1 MLRRYLQWK
10 GGYVHM
16 ADQNEGVPLQVPQD
30 VEAEQAVL
38 GSILLATDPQDLLAD
53 IMTVLAPDDFYRT
66 AHRLIYTAILS
77 LDETQRAIDILTI
90 TDELD
95 KDNQVENVGGM
106 AYLTELASSVPVAG
120 NAMYYARIV
129 RERSV
134 RRNMIDTLQNSLTQ
148 TYEGSD
154 SVDDAV
160 ADLSTKLDLINSGEK
175 SADFKNIADV
185 VNKSFEEIEEN
196 SRTEDTVT
204 GLASGFPALDNL
216 TTGFHDGE
224 MIIIAARPAVGKT
237 AFVLNIA
244 QKVAVADPKLPVV
257 IFSLEMPDTSLVNR
271 MLAAEGNINS
281 QHMRTGKLESEEW
294 DSLVVAT
301 DSLAKTNIYI
311 DDTPGIRVTDIR
323 SKLRRLYKREGQLG
337 LVIIDYLQLIEGTRN
352 EGRQQEVSAISRAIK
367 MMAMEMNVPIIAL
380 SQLSRS
386 VEQRQDKRP
395 MLSDIRE
402 SGSIEQDADIV
413 AFLYRDDYYE
423 KSNDDG
429 DNQNDPRDEEQQ
441 DIGEI
446 EVILEKNRSGARGT
460 ARLLFV
466 KSYNKF
472 SNIDYHNEE
481 PGSFN

>member
-1 MLRRYLQWK
+1 MP
-10 GGYVHM
+10 
-16 ADQNEGVPLQVPQD
+16 DQNEGAPLRVPQD

-53 IMTVLAPDDFYRT
+53 IMTILEPSDFYRT
-66 AHRLIYTAILS
+66 AHRLIYSAILA

-120 NAMYYARIV
+120 NALYYARIV

-134 RRNMIDTLQNSLTQ
+134 RRNMIDTLQDSLTQ

-160 ADLSTKLDLINSGEK
+160 ADLSTRLDLINGGEK

-185 VNKSFEEIEEN
+185 VNKSFEQIEQN
-196 SRTEDTVT
+196 SRTDETVT

-216 TTGFHDGE
+216 TTGFHEGE

-244 QKVAVADPKLPVV
+244 QKVAVADPTLPVV

-281 QHMRTGKLESEEW
+281 QHMRTGQLEAEEW
-294 DSLVVAT
+294 NSLAVAT
-301 DSLAKTNIYI
+301 GSLARTNIYI
-311 DDTPGIRVTDIR
+311 DDTPGIKVTEIR
-323 SKLRRLYKREGQLG
+323 SKLRRLYKREGRLG
-337 LVIIDYLQLIEGTRN
+337 LVIIDYLQLIEGTRS

-413 AFLYRDDYYE
+413 AFLYRDDYYD
-423 KSNDDG
+423 KSNDDL

-472 SNIDYHNEE
+472 SNIDFHNEE
-481 PGSFN
+481 PGGFG

>member
-1 MLRRYLQWK
+1 MLK

-16 ADQNEGVPLQVPQD
+16 PDQNEGAPLRVPQD

-53 IMTVLAPDDFYRT
+53 IMTILEPSDFYRT
-66 AHRLIYTAILS
+66 AHRLIYSAILA

-120 NAMYYARIV
+120 NALYYARIV

-134 RRNMIDTLQNSLTQ
+134 RRNMIDTLQDSLTQ

-160 ADLSTKLDLINSGEK
+160 ADLSTKLDLINGGEK

-185 VNKSFEEIEEN
+185 VNKSFEQIEQN
-196 SRTEDTVT
+196 SRTDETVT

-216 TTGFHDGE
+216 TTGFHEGE

-244 QKVAVADPKLPVV
+244 QKVAVADPTLPVV

-281 QHMRTGKLESEEW
+281 QHMRTGQLEAEEW
-294 DSLVVAT
+294 NSLAVAT
-301 DSLAKTNIYI
+301 GSLARTNIYI
-311 DDTPGIRVTDIR
+311 DDTPGIKVTEIR
-323 SKLRRLYKREGQLG
+323 SKLRRLYKREGRLG
-337 LVIIDYLQLIEGTRN
+337 LVIIDYLQLIEGTRS

-413 AFLYRDDYYE
+413 AFLYRDDYYD
-423 KSNDDG
+423 KSNDDT

-472 SNIDYHNEE
+472 SNIDFHNEE
-481 PGSFN
+481 PGGFG

>member
-1 MLRRYLQWK
+1 MP
-10 GGYVHM
+10 
-16 ADQNEGVPLQVPQD
+16 DQNEGAPLRVPQD

-53 IMTVLAPDDFYRT
+53 IMTILEPSDFYRT
-66 AHRLIYTAILS
+66 AHRLIYSAILA

-95 KDNQVENVGGM
+95 KNNQVENVGGM

-120 NAMYYARIV
+120 NALYYARIV

-134 RRNMIDTLQNSLTQ
+134 RRNMIDTLQDSLTQ

-160 ADLSTKLDLINSGEK
+160 ADLSTKLDLINGGEK

-185 VNKSFEEIEEN
+185 VNKSFEQIEQN
-196 SRTEDTVT
+196 SRTDETVT

-216 TTGFHDGE
+216 TTGFHEGE

-244 QKVAVADPKLPVV
+244 QKVAVADPTLPVV

-281 QHMRTGKLESEEW
+281 QHMRTGQLEAEEW
-294 DSLVVAT
+294 NSLAVAT
-301 DSLAKTNIYI
+301 GSLARTNIYI
-311 DDTPGIRVTDIR
+311 DDTPGIKVTEIR
-323 SKLRRLYKREGQLG
+323 SKLRRLYKREGRLG
-337 LVIIDYLQLIEGTRN
+337 LVIIDYLQLIEGTRS

-413 AFLYRDDYYE
+413 AFLYRDDYYD
-423 KSNDDG
+423 KSNDDL

-472 SNIDYHNEE
+472 SNIDFHNEE
-481 PGSFN
+481 PGGFG

>member
-1 MLRRYLQWK
+1 MP
-10 GGYVHM
+10 
-16 ADQNEGVPLQVPQD
+16 DQNEGAPLRVPQD

-53 IMTVLAPDDFYRT
+53 IMTILEPSDFYRT
-66 AHRLIYTAILS
+66 AHRLIYSAILA

-120 NAMYYARIV
+120 NALYYARIV

-134 RRNMIDTLQNSLTQ
+134 RRNMIDTLQDSLTQ

-160 ADLSTKLDLINSGEK
+160 ADLSTKLDLINGGEK

-185 VNKSFEEIEEN
+185 VNKSFEQIEQN
-196 SRTEDTVT
+196 SRTDETVT

-216 TTGFHDGE
+216 TTGFHEGE

-244 QKVAVADPKLPVV
+244 QKVAVADPTLPVV

-281 QHMRTGKLESEEW
+281 QHMRTGQLEAEEW
-294 DSLVVAT
+294 NSLAVAT
-301 DSLAKTNIYI
+301 GSLARTNIYI
-311 DDTPGIRVTDIR
+311 DDTPGIKVTEIR
-323 SKLRRLYKREGQLG
+323 SKLRRLYKREGRLG
-337 LVIIDYLQLIEGTRN
+337 LVIIDYLQLIEGTRS

-413 AFLYRDDYYE
+413 AFLYRDDYYD
-423 KSNDDG
+423 KSNDDT

-472 SNIDYHNEE
+472 SNIDFHNEE
-481 PGSFN
+481 PGGFS

>member
-1 MLRRYLQWK
+1 MP
-10 GGYVHM
+10 
-16 ADQNEGVPLQVPQD
+16 DQNEGSPLRVPQD

-53 IMTVLAPDDFYRT
+53 IMTILEPSDFYRT
-66 AHRLIYTAILS
+66 AHRLIYSAILA

-120 NAMYYARIV
+120 NALYYARIV

-134 RRNMIDTLQNSLTQ
+134 RRNMIDTLQDSLTQ

-160 ADLSTKLDLINSGEK
+160 ADLSTKLDLINGGEK

-185 VNKSFEEIEEN
+185 VNKSFEQIEQN
-196 SRTEDTVT
+196 SRTDETVT

-216 TTGFHDGE
+216 TTGFHEGE

-244 QKVAVADPKLPVV
+244 QKVAVADPTLPVV

-281 QHMRTGKLESEEW
+281 QHMRTGQLEAEEW
-294 DSLVVAT
+294 NSLAVAT
-301 DSLAKTNIYI
+301 GSLARTNIYI
-311 DDTPGIRVTDIR
+311 DDTPGIKVTEIR
-323 SKLRRLYKREGQLG
+323 SKLRRLYKREGRLG
-337 LVIIDYLQLIEGTRN
+337 LVIIDYLQLIEGTRS

-413 AFLYRDDYYE
+413 AFLYRDDYYD
-423 KSNDDG
+423 KSNDDT

-472 SNIDYHNEE
+472 SNIDFHNEE
-481 PGSFN
+481 PGGFG

>member
-1 MLRRYLQWK
+1 
-10 GGYVHM
+10 M
-16 ADQNEGVPLQVPQD
+16 ADETETTALSVPQD
-30 VEAEQAVL
+30 VTAEQAVL
-38 GSILLATDPQDLLAD
+38 GSILLSTDPQDLIAD
-53 IMTVLAPDDFYRT
+53 LMTILESSDFYRT
-66 AHRLIYTAILS
+66 AHRLIYAAILK

-90 TDELD
+90 TDELN

-106 AYLTELASSVPVAG
+106 AYLTELASTVPVAG
-120 NAMYYARIV
+120 NALYYARIV
-129 RERSV
+129 REKSI

-148 TYEGSD
+148 TYEGAD

-160 ADLSTKLDLINSGEK
+160 AELSTKLDMINGGEK

-185 VNKSFEEIEEN
+185 VEKSFEQIEQN
-196 SRTEDTVT
+196 SRTTETVT
-204 GLASGFPALDNL
+204 GLASGYPALDNL
-216 TTGFHDGE
+216 TTGFHGGE
-224 MIIIAARPAVGKT
+224 MIIVAARPAVGKT

-244 QKVAVADPKLPVV
+244 QKVAVADPNLPVV

-281 QHMRTGKLESEEW
+281 QHMRTGQLDSEEW
-294 DSLVVAT
+294 NALAVAMG
-301 DSLAKTNIYI
+301 SLANTKIYI
-311 DDTPGIRVTDIR
+311 DDTAGIKVTEIR
-323 SKLRRLYKREGQLG
+323 SKLRRLYKREGQIG
-337 LVIIDYLQLIEGTRN
+337 LVIIDYLQLIEGTGS

-367 MMAMEMNVPIIAL
+367 MMAMEMDVPIIAL

-423 KSNDDG
+423 KANDDS
-429 DNQNDPRDEEQQ
+429 DNPNDPRDEEQQ
-441 DIGEI
+441 DVGEI

-472 SNIDYHNEE
+472 SNIEFHAEE
-481 PGSFN
+481 PGGFG

>member
-1 MLRRYLQWK
+1 
-10 GGYVHM
+10 M
-16 ADQNEGVPLQVPQD
+16 ADQNDGVPLQVPQD

-66 AHRLIYTAILS
+66 AHRLIYTAILA

-281 QHMRTGKLESEEW
+281 QHMRTGQLESEEW

-301 DSLAKTNIYI
+301 DSLARTNIYI

-337 LVIIDYLQLIEGTRN
+337 LVIIDYLQLIEGTRS

-423 KSNDDG
+423 KSNEDD

-472 SNIDYHNEE
+472 SNIDYNNEE
-481 PGSFN
+481 SGNFN

>member
-1 MLRRYLQWK
+1 MP
-10 GGYVHM
+10 
-16 ADQNEGVPLQVPQD
+16 DQNEGAPLRVPQD

-53 IMTVLAPDDFYRT
+53 IMTILEPSDFYRT
-66 AHRLIYTAILS
+66 AHRLIYSAILA

-120 NAMYYARIV
+120 NALYYARIV

-134 RRNMIDTLQNSLTQ
+134 RRNMIDTLQDSLTQ

-160 ADLSTKLDLINSGEK
+160 ADLSTKLDLINGGEK

-185 VNKSFEEIEEN
+185 VNKSFEQIEQN
-196 SRTEDTVT
+196 SRTDETVT

-216 TTGFHDGE
+216 TTGFHEGE

-244 QKVAVADPKLPVV
+244 QKVAVADPTLPVV

-281 QHMRTGKLESEEW
+281 HHMRTGQLEAEEW
-294 DSLVVAT
+294 NSLAVAT
-301 DSLAKTNIYI
+301 GSLARTNIYI
-311 DDTPGIRVTDIR
+311 DDTPGIKVTEIR
-323 SKLRRLYKREGQLG
+323 SKLRRLYKREGRLG
-337 LVIIDYLQLIEGTRN
+337 LVIIDYLQLIEGTRS

-413 AFLYRDDYYE
+413 AFLYRDDYYD
-423 KSNDDG
+423 KSNDDL

-472 SNIDYHNEE
+472 SNIDFHNEE
-481 PGSFN
+481 PGGFG

>member
-1 MLRRYLQWK
+1 MP
-10 GGYVHM
+10 
-16 ADQNEGVPLQVPQD
+16 DQNEGAPLRVPKD

-53 IMTVLAPDDFYRT
+53 IMTILEPSDFYRT
-66 AHRLIYTAILS
+66 AHRLIYSAILA

-120 NAMYYARIV
+120 NALYYARIV

-134 RRNMIDTLQNSLTQ
+134 RRNMIDTLQDSLTQ

-160 ADLSTKLDLINSGEK
+160 ADLSTKLDLINGGEK

-185 VNKSFEEIEEN
+185 VNKSFEQIEQN
-196 SRTEDTVT
+196 SRTDETVT

-216 TTGFHDGE
+216 TTGFHEGE

-244 QKVAVADPKLPVV
+244 QKVAVADPTLPVV

-281 QHMRTGKLESEEW
+281 QHMRTGQLEAEEW
-294 DSLVVAT
+294 NSLAVAT
-301 DSLAKTNIYI
+301 GSLARTNIYI
-311 DDTPGIRVTDIR
+311 DDTPGIKVTEIR
-323 SKLRRLYKREGQLG
+323 SKLRRLYKREGRLG
-337 LVIIDYLQLIEGTRN
+337 LVIIDYLQLIEGTRS

-413 AFLYRDDYYE
+413 AFLYRDDYYD
-423 KSNDDG
+423 KSNDDT

-472 SNIDYHNEE
+472 SNIDFHNEE
-481 PGSFN
+481 PGGFG

>member
-1 MLRRYLQWK
+1 
-10 GGYVHM
+10 
-16 ADQNEGVPLQVPQD
+16 
-30 VEAEQAVL
+30 
-38 GSILLATDPQDLLAD
+38 
-53 IMTVLAPDDFYRT
+53 
-66 AHRLIYTAILS
+66 
-77 LDETQRAIDILTI
+77 
-90 TDELD
+90 
-95 KDNQVENVGGM
+95 
-106 AYLTELASSVPVAG
+106 
-120 NAMYYARIV
+120 
-129 RERSV
+129 
-134 RRNMIDTLQNSLTQ
+134 
-148 TYEGSD
+148 
-154 SVDDAV
+154 
-160 ADLSTKLDLINSGEK
+160 
-175 SADFKNIADV
+175 
-185 VNKSFEEIEEN
+185 
-196 SRTEDTVT
+196 
-204 GLASGFPALDNL
+204 LDNL

-224 MIIIAARPAVGKT
+224 MVIIAARPAVGKT

-244 QKVAVADPKLPVV
+244 QKVAVADPTLPVV

-281 QHMRTGKLESEEW
+281 QHMRTGQLEPEEW
-294 DSLVVAT
+294 NSLAVAT
-301 DSLAKTNIYI
+301 GSLARTNIYI
-311 DDTPGIRVTDIR
+311 DDTPGIKVTEIR
-323 SKLRRLYKREGQLG
+323 SKLRRLYKREGRLG
-337 LVIIDYLQLIEGTRN
+337 LVIIDYLQLIEGTSN

-413 AFLYRDDYYE
+413 AFLYREDYYE
-423 KSNDDG
+423 KSNDDT

-472 SNIDYHNEE
+472 SNIDFHNEE
-481 PGSFN
+481 PGGFG

>member
-1 MLRRYLQWK
+1 
-10 GGYVHM
+10 M

-281 QHMRTGKLESEEW
+281 QHMRTGKLEPEEW

>member
-1 MLRRYLQWK
+1 MP
-10 GGYVHM
+10 
-16 ADQNEGVPLQVPQD
+16 DQNEGAPLRVPQD

-53 IMTVLAPDDFYRT
+53 IMTILEPSDFYRT
-66 AHRLIYTAILS
+66 AHRLIYSAILA

-120 NAMYYARIV
+120 NALYYARIV

-134 RRNMIDTLQNSLTQ
+134 RRNMIDTLQDSLTQ

-160 ADLSTKLDLINSGEK
+160 ADLSTKLDLISGGEK

-185 VNKSFEEIEEN
+185 VNKSFEQIEQN
-196 SRTEDTVT
+196 SRTDETVT

-216 TTGFHDGE
+216 TTGFHEGE

-244 QKVAVADPKLPVV
+244 QKVAVADPTLPVV

-281 QHMRTGKLESEEW
+281 QHMRTGQLEAEEW
-294 DSLVVAT
+294 NSLAVAT
-301 DSLAKTNIYI
+301 GSLARTNIYI
-311 DDTPGIRVTDIR
+311 DDTPGIKVTEIR
-323 SKLRRLYKREGQLG
+323 SKLRRLYKREGRLG
-337 LVIIDYLQLIEGTRN
+337 LVIIDYLQLIEGTRS

-423 KSNDDG
+423 KSNDDL

-472 SNIDYHNEE
+472 SNIDFHNEE
-481 PGSFN
+481 PGGFG

>member
-1 MLRRYLQWK
+1 
-10 GGYVHM
+10 M
-16 ADQNEGVPLQVPQD
+16 ADQNEGAPLRVPQD
-30 VEAEQAVL
+30 AEAEQAVL

-53 IMTVLAPDDFYRT
+53 IMTILEPNDFYRT
-66 AHRLIYTAILS
+66 AHRLIYSAILA

-120 NAMYYARIV
+120 NALYYARIV

-134 RRNMIDTLQNSLTQ
+134 RRNMIDTLQDSLTQ

-160 ADLSTKLDLINSGEK
+160 ADLSTKLDLINGGEK

-185 VNKSFEEIEEN
+185 VNKSFEQIEQN
-196 SRTEDTVT
+196 SRTDETVT

-224 MIIIAARPAVGKT
+224 MVIIAARPAVGKT

-244 QKVAVADPKLPVV
+244 QKVAVADPTLPVV

-281 QHMRTGKLESEEW
+281 QHMRTGQLEPEEW
-294 DSLVVAT
+294 NSLAVAT
-301 DSLAKTNIYI
+301 GSLARTNIYI
-311 DDTPGIRVTDIR
+311 DDTPGIKVTEIR
-323 SKLRRLYKREGQLG
+323 SKLRRLYKREGRLG
-337 LVIIDYLQLIEGTRN
+337 LVIIDYLQLIEGTSN

-413 AFLYRDDYYE
+413 AFLYREDYYE
-423 KSNDDG
+423 KSNDDT

-472 SNIDYHNEE
+472 SNIDFHNEE
-481 PGSFN
+481 PDGFG

>member
-1 MLRRYLQWK
+1 
-10 GGYVHM
+10 M
-16 ADQNEGVPLQVPQD
+16 ADETETTALSVPQD
-30 VEAEQAVL
+30 VTAEQAVL
-38 GSILLATDPQDLLAD
+38 GSILLSTDPQDLIAD
-53 IMTVLAPDDFYRT
+53 LMTILEPSDFYRT
-66 AHRLIYTAILS
+66 AHRLIYASILK

-90 TDELD
+90 TDELN

-106 AYLTELASSVPVAG
+106 AYLTELASTVPVAG
-120 NAMYYARIV
+120 NALYYARIV
-129 RERSV
+129 REKSI

-148 TYEGSD
+148 TYEGAD

-160 ADLSTKLDLINSGEK
+160 AELSTKLDMINGGEK

-185 VNKSFEEIEEN
+185 VEKSFEQIEQN
-196 SRTEDTVT
+196 SRTTETVT
-204 GLASGFPALDNL
+204 GLASGYPALDNL
-216 TTGFHDGE
+216 TTGFHGGE
-224 MIIIAARPAVGKT
+224 MIIVAARPAVGKAVSCAHLAAT
-237 AFVLNIA
+237 FKFVLNIA
-244 QKVAVADPKLPVV
+244 QKVAVADPNLPVV

-281 QHMRTGKLESEEW
+281 QHMRTGQLDSEEW
-294 DSLVVAT
+294 NALAVAMG
-301 DSLAKTNIYI
+301 SLANTKIYI
-311 DDTPGIRVTDIR
+311 DDTAGIKVTEIR
-323 SKLRRLYKREGQLG
+323 SKLRRLYKREGQIG
-337 LVIIDYLQLIEGTRN
+337 LVIIDYLQLIEGTGS

-367 MMAMEMNVPIIAL
+367 MMAMEMDVPIIAL

-423 KSNDDG
+423 KANDDS
-429 DNQNDPRDEEQQ
+429 DNPNDPRDEEQQ
-441 DIGEI
+441 DVGEI

-472 SNIDYHNEE
+472 SNIEFHAEE
-481 PGSFN
+481 PGGFG

>member
-1 MLRRYLQWK
+1 MP
-10 GGYVHM
+10 
-16 ADQNEGVPLQVPQD
+16 DQNEGAPLRVPQD

-53 IMTVLAPDDFYRT
+53 IMTILEPSDFYRT
-66 AHRLIYTAILS
+66 AHRLIYSAILA

-120 NAMYYARIV
+120 NALYYARIV

-134 RRNMIDTLQNSLTQ
+134 RRNMIDTLQDSLTQ
-148 TYEGSD
+148 TYEGTD

-160 ADLSTKLDLINSGEK
+160 ADLSTKLDLINGGEK

-185 VNKSFEEIEEN
+185 VNKSFEQIEQN
-196 SRTEDTVT
+196 SRTDETVT

-216 TTGFHDGE
+216 TTGFHEGE

-244 QKVAVADPKLPVV
+244 QKVAVADPTLPVV

-281 QHMRTGKLESEEW
+281 QHMRTGQLEAEEW
-294 DSLVVAT
+294 NSLAVAT
-301 DSLAKTNIYI
+301 GSLARTNIYI
-311 DDTPGIRVTDIR
+311 DDTPGIKVTEIR
-323 SKLRRLYKREGQLG
+323 SKLRRLYKREGRLG
-337 LVIIDYLQLIEGTRN
+337 LVIIDYLQLIEGTRS

-423 KSNDDG
+423 KSNDDL

-472 SNIDYHNEE
+472 SNIDFHNEE
-481 PGSFN
+481 PGGFG